1 MKLRTRI
8 LLVGGLLQYGIAAAL
23 VAGLWGSWTAV
34 ILATGW
40 LACGR
45 SVLKRTVLPL
55 LFPRTMCAHCKHA
68 ISLTRRWCC
77 KDHYKD
83 HQERHILAFHCNQ
96 GHELGSFG
104 CPTEGCGATIQI
116 RWGRMF
122 RQGRPL
128 ESSMLSAPER
138 GRRRF
143 WHGESTSE
151 TRLLIGYDR
160 RYVIGWFARMRRLLL
175 GGSVKKPVW
184 VHPEVFSR
192 HTCFLGGTGMG
203 KSTLIV
209 NLAKQVFRQGE
220 GATFLDPT
228 GDLAEDLLKQVPPD
242 RIDDVLY
249 IDVSDRQFPFPF
261 NLLHAHDEIERNLLV
276 DEILDIFKR
285 LYPKSWGD
293 KLAHQL
299 RMALNLV
306 LAVGGSFQDVYDLFT
321 SPDARDRIARKCK
334 DGDLRRYWIEEFPS
348 SSLAN
353 RLAVI
358 NKLAPIVE
366 HPFLGPILCTHQCAF
381 NADEI
386 IRKRKI
392 VIVNLATGSPADHT
406 TTILG
411 TFVVN
416 KIIAGAYRQK
426 SLPRE
431 QRIRHFFFVDEF
443 QNFMHRASGF
453 DRILSEARKYKLVL
467 IIANQFVEQLKD
479 ELRAAIFGN
488 VGCLTVF
495 RVGHRDAKILKDE
508 FDGASKR
515 DLTALTLG
523 ECTVRIGTHAMS
535 VRTPPPPP
543 VSEADPT
550 PLIIENMHKLIDPM
564 RPNKSS
570 QEEARHSQSTEVD
583 DAPYEFELIP
593 EFVQLAA

>member
-1 MKLRTRI
+1 
-8 LLVGGLLQYGIAAAL
+8 
-23 VAGLWGSWTAV
+23 
-34 ILATGW
+34 
-40 LACGR
+40 
-45 SVLKRTVLPL
+45 VL
-55 LFPRTMCAHCKHA
+55 
-68 ISLTRRWCC
+68 
-77 KDHYKD
+77 
-83 HQERHILAFHCNQ
+83 
-96 GHELGSFG
+96 LGSS
-104 CPTEGCGATIQI
+104 I
-116 RWGRMF
+116 
-122 RQGRPL
+122 
-128 ESSMLSAPER
+128 
-138 GRRRF
+138 
-143 WHGESTSE
+143 
-151 TRLLIGYDR
+151 
-160 RYVIGWFARMRRLLL
+160 
-175 GGSVKKPVW
+175 KKPVW
-184 VHPEVFSR
+184 VDPAVFSR

-209 NLAKQVFRQGE
+209 NLAKQVFRQKE

-228 GDLAEDLLKQVPPD
+228 GDLAEDLLKQVPSD

-249 IDVSDRQFPFPF
+249 IDVSDREFPFPF
-261 NLLHAHDEIERNLLV
+261 NLLHAHDDIERNLLV

-285 LYPKSWGD
+285 LYPRSWGD

-306 LAVGGSFQDVYDLFT
+306 LGVGGSLQDVYDLFT
-321 SPDARDRIARKCK
+321 CPDARDRIARTSK
-334 DGDLRRYWIEEFPS
+334 DKDLRRYWIEEFPS

-366 HPFLGPILCTHQCAF
+366 HPFLGPILCARECAF
-381 NADEI
+381 DADEI

-426 SLPRE
+426 SLPRDE
-431 QRIRHFFFVDEF
+431 RIRHFFFVDEF

-467 IIANQFVEQLKD
+467 IIANQFVEQLKE

-495 RVGHRDAKILKDE
+495 RVGHRDARILKDE

-515 DLTALTLG
+515 DLTGLALG
-523 ECTVRIGTHAMS
+523 ECAVRIGTHALS

-543 VSEADPT
+543 VSENDPT
-550 PLIIENMHKLIDPM
+550 PQIITNMHKLMEPIRQDG
-564 RPNKSS
+564 SS
-570 QEEARHSQSTEVD
+570 QEEDRYTESTEVD
-583 DAPYEFELIP
+583 DAPYDFELMP
-593 EFVQLAA
+593 EFVPLAA